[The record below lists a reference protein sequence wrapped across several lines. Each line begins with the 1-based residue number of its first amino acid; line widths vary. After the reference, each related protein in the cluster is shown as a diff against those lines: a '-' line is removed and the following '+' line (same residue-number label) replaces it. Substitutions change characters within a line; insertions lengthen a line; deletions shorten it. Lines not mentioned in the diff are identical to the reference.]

1 MTLDE
6 AKAALETAR
15 AAVPAAEEAL
25 VRAALAAAGNVR
37 CVAARLSGIEE
48 RTFMRWLARLDDVPP
63 APRPRRDKKGLVLRA

>member
-1 MTLDE
+1 VTLDE
-6 AKAALETAR
+6 AKAALAAAR

-48 RTFMRWLARLDDVPP
+48 RTFMRWLARLPDAPP
-63 APRPRRDKKGLVLRA
+63 APQPKRDEKGRVVRA

>member
-6 AKAALETAR
+6 AKAALAAAR

-48 RTFMRWLARLDDVPP
+48 RTFMRWLARLPDAPP
-63 APRPRRDKKGLVLRA
+63 APQPQRDEKGRVLRA

>member
-6 AKAALETAR
+6 AKAALAAAR

-48 RTFMRWLARLDDVPP
+48 RTFMRWLARLPDAPP
-63 APRPRRDKKGLVLRA
+63 APQPKRDEKGRVVRA